1 MATTATQED
10 FFSNDANYLN
20 LSDDEARKVRK
31 ARLEQTE
38 FRDLNLQFLNNPNT
52 GDVAIKTGSNAVKQ
66 AIKNLILTDKF
77 ERPFNPGIGSRI
89 KDLLFEPN
97 DIITEKLI
105 EDEITSVINN
115 QEPRAQ
121 LLGVSVKSEREGFGY
136 DVKIVFSVVNENE
149 PVTFTTFL
157 EATR

>member
-20 LSDDEARKVRK
+20 LSDDEARKIRK

-66 AIKNLILTDKF
+66 AIKNLILTAPGEK
-77 ERPFNPGIGSRI
+77 PFQPLVGSSVT
-89 KDLLFEPN
+89 DLLFEPL
-97 DIITEKLI
+97 DAFTVDTLT
-105 EDEITSVINN
+105 DEIKQTIN
-115 QEPRAQ
+115 QYEPR
-121 LLGVSVKSEREGFGY
+121 VSLTNVEVTPIEESNKLNVSIEYQVVGLP
-136 DVKIVFSVVNENE
+136 IVETIEFVLQRPE
-149 PVTFTTFL
+149 
-157 EATR
+157 